1 MFNVIYIPKIEDE
14 VTVASFNTKQEADA
28 HMDHIAEV
36 KPNAL
41 PHHYI
46 QEVTSDDLE
55 SEITSASES
64 DNGID
69 YIQ

>member
-14 VTVASFNTKQEADA
+14 VIVASFNTKQEADA
-28 HMDHIAEV
+28 HMEYIAKV

-46 QEVTSDDLE
+46 QEVT
-55 SEITSASES
+55 
-64 DNGID
+64 
-69 YIQ
+69 

>member
-28 HMDHIAEV
+28 HMEYIAKV

-46 QEVTSDDLE
+46 QEVT
-55 SEITSASES
+55 
-64 DNGID
+64 
-69 YIQ
+69 